1 MRRWRNP
8 RHEVGASAGHG
19 GRAGQP
25 AQAAVRVQREMS
37 LRWGH
42 AMTPEQL
49 QLMALMRMEIK
60 DLQRQNT
67 LLQRCLAQVSADQ
80 AAVWE
85 LLRVQGA
92 LKKHK
97 TFR

>member
-1 MRRWRNP
+1 
-8 RHEVGASAGHG
+8 
-19 GRAGQP
+19 
-25 AQAAVRVQREMS
+25 
-37 LRWGH
+37 
-42 AMTPEQL
+42 
-49 QLMALMRMEIK
+49 MALMRMEIK